1 MPVPVTVGPVR
12 APWIGVYEPLMGT
25 TVEVRVWADEEPTAR
40 AAEGAVVDEVV
51 RLTAVFSGFEAN
63 SELCRWARGELDDVS
78 ADLAT
83 GLELAQ
89 RWFLASAGAF
99 HPVCRVLQQRWE
111 QAVTDQ
117 VMPDPDELL
126 SLATGLVQLPFHVE
140 RRDGTAYVKRLG
152 DCRGVDLDAVA
163 KGHIVDQA
171 LEEARAVLGV
181 RSVLVNAGGD
191 LRHAGPGSIT
201 VRIEDP
207 HRPFDNAE
215 PLDRVRVSAAA
226 LATSGTAHRG
236 YRIGDRW
243 FGHVLDPRTGCPVQ
257 HTASASVIAADTA
270 TADAVATVVMV
281 LGPEEGL
288 GFADSL
294 DRVAALIVGDDG
306 AVYRSRRWPEPAAPG
321 ARAHHR
327 SR

>member
-51 RLTAVFSGFEAN
+51 RLTAVFSRFEAN

-111 QAVTDQ
+111 QAVSDQ

-126 SLATGLVQLPFHVE
+126 SLARGLAQLPFHVE
-140 RRDGTAYVKRLG
+140 RRDGTAYLERLG

-163 KGHIVDQA
+163 KGYIVDRA
-171 LEEARAVLGV
+171 IEEARAVPGV

-191 LRHAGPGSIT
+191 LRHDGPGSIT

-207 HRPFDNAE
+207 HHPFENAE
-215 PLDRVRVSAAA
+215 PLARVAVGRAA
-226 LATSGTAHRG
+226 LATSGKAHRG
-236 YRIGDRW
+236 FRVGERW
-243 FGHVLDPRTGCPVQ
+243 FGHVIDPRTGWPVQ
-257 HTASASVIAADTA
+257 RTASASAIAADAA
-270 TADAVATVVMV
+270 TADAVATAVMV

-288 GFADSL
+288 GFVDSL
-294 DRVAALIVGDDG
+294 DGVAALLIADDG
-306 AVYRSRRWPEPAAPG
+306 AVYRSSRWPEPAAPG
-321 ARAHHR
+321 THHR